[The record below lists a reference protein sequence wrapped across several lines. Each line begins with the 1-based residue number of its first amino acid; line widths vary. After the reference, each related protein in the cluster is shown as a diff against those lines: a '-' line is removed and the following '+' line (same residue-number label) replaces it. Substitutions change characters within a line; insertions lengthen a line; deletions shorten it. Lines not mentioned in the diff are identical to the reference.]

1 MRNRTLMRPM
11 FKIGGSSGTGIT
23 SGLDTPK
30 RGIVDG
36 PGKYSQQATD
46 SELIQTSL
54 AKTKEVLPILEEL
67 QGTRSPFSA
76 SGMPGFLT
84 QFGLNL
90 LSTPPQGGLL
100 ATAATAA
107 KEPFQTF

>member
-1 MRNRTLMRPM
+1 MNRVLRRPM
-11 FKIGGSSGTGIT
+11 FRMGGSTGTGIT

-46 SELIQTSL
+46 KELIQTSL

-67 QGTRSPFSA
+67 RGKQ
-76 SGMPGFLT
+76 
-84 QFGLNL
+84 
-90 LSTPPQGGLL
+90 
-100 ATAATAA
+100 
-107 KEPFQTF
+107 